1 MTTQCDRCGCNTGDV
16 LVTIDG
22 VSVIQCAYGC
32 GQIYITVDIG
42 NGITEQMTL
51 VDVVLLRAENA
62 RLTIKLSAAEKIFN
76 HFGGLSELS
85 KWENA
90 GGETAANVVQEY
102 LEL

>member
-1 MTTQCDRCGCNTGDV
+1 MNENLFRPYD
-16 LVTIDG
+16 
-22 VSVIQCAYGC
+22 
-32 GQIYITVDIG
+32 
-42 NGITEQMTL
+42 MTL
-51 VDVVLLRAENA
+51 EERIQEFLDYQKEGFTKQLVIDIAA
-62 RLTIKLSAAEKIFN
+62 KLAAAEKIFN

>member
-1 MTTQCDRCGCNTGDV
+1 MNIMCREFVQRILETRVDSDTREAWPGDV
-16 LVTIDG
+16 RYL
-22 VSVIQCAYGC
+22 
-32 GQIYITVDIG
+32 
-42 NGITEQMTL
+42 
-51 VDVVLLRAENA
+51 AEYAA
-62 RLTIKLSAAEKIFN
+62 RLQDKLAAAEKIFN